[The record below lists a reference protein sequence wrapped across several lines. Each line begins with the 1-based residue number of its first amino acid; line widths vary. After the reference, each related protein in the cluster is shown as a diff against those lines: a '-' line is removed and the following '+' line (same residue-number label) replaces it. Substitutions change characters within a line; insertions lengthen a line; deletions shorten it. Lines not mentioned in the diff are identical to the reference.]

1 MRKLLSIAMLFC
13 IASSLAL
20 AQDRR
25 VSGKVTDSAGDPVIG
40 AAVMLKDGSTGAVTS
55 NDGYFTLEADESD
68 VLVVQS
74 LGYETVEIPVGVR
87 SNFTVVLEDA
97 VHLLDDVVVTGYQTL
112 SKERATGSFDIIDK
126 AQIEKPAGNIA
137 TRLIGSA
144 AGLVGTQDAYG
155 NPIFEIRGR
164 SSLTDTPT
172 QPLLVVDGF
181 AIEGGFDSINPNDV
195 ESITV
200 LKDAAAASIWGA
212 KSANGVIVVTT
223 KNGVSGGAGTKVT
236 VDYSGFFKVSP
247 KLDLDYTLSEASV
260 DDVIDYEMYGYGR
273 WDSNIWFPQESDYG
287 GGFSTV
293 YGLLNEHRLGH
304 LSEADMNAAIDA
316 LRGNNNHDQIRKY
329 LLQNP
334 IVHQENVSINIAT
347 ERSTTTLSLL
357 YQNDRQHYKR
367 NDSNKYMVNF
377 RNRTHLFKWL
387 DFNFNGSYTYTQSD
401 NSGSGL
407 PGLSPYEMLVD
418 ENGNYIPYSY
428 GVSLYYV
435 DRHVPEGAFPYSDWS
450 WNPLQEMDNRS
461 LTSTSSVARI
471 QAGLTVKIWKGLT
484 FDSRVQY
491 EMMDSH
497 THNYYNENTY
507 TVRNTVNTAASWD
520 KETDVVTPNLP
531 TGGFLDQSRTRRD
544 VITFR
549 NQLNFNHTFVD
560 RHAIAFVAGV
570 ETIDNRY
577 QSFGYPRTYGYNDE
591 TLSVGNFPN
600 GIGGTGVYQL
610 TNWQDNNITFGYQ
623 NSFSYMTDRYF
634 SAFGNLSYTYDNRYT
649 VSGSAR
655 TDASNLITDDPK
667 YRYSPFW
674 SVGASWQIANE
685 SFMEDVSWIDQL
697 TLRATFG
704 YNGNVDKS
712 TTFKPLVNISSS
724 PTVVTGEHTGS
735 MSSYGNPTLR
745 WERTGTWDVGV
756 DFNFFRSKLYGKI
769 DVYNKHSEDL
779 IADVTIPAV
788 QGTTSM
794 RLNNGEILNRGFEL
808 EVGSALRISRNVTWD
823 GMLTLSYNR
832 NRVAS
837 LQQEPTY
844 PYALAMYAGTSSAWM
859 EGYDMSTLWC
869 YQYGG
874 LINTGTE
881 DAPAMK
887 PTILHKSGLRE
898 TFDTWPTGEP
908 MDISYYMGVMT
919 APWNMSFSTS
929 FHVYDFDISLIL
941 TGKFGHKF
949 MRESFNYPGISGRA
963 IPNAKYSEVVNG
975 DPNEIIPLPQTE
987 IEERYYFWNRFYPY
1001 MSYLAVNA
1009 SHIRVQEINVA
1020 YNLPKTAVAR
1030 LRMQSLQVYL
1040 QCNNP
1045 FNIYF
1050 NGYGEDPEFGRGSM
1064 RLQAAYTI
1072 GLKFKF

>member
-1 MRKLLSIAMLFC
+1 MLFC

-20 AQDRR
+20 AQERR

-40 AAVMLKDGSTGAVTS
+40 AAVMLKDGSIGAVTS
-55 NDGYFTLEADESD
+55 SEGYFVLDADESD

-74 LGYETVEIPVGVR
+74 LGYETLEIPVGKR
-87 SNFTVVLEDA
+87 SRFDIILEDA

-126 AQIEKPAGNIA
+126 AQIQKPAGNIA

-144 AGLVGTQDAYG
+144 AGLIGTQDAYG

-164 SSLTDTPT
+164 SSLTDEAT

-223 KNGVSGGAGTKVT
+223 KNGMPGGAGTKVT
-236 VDYSGFFKVSP
+236 VDYSGFFKVSSR
-247 KLDLDYTLSEASV
+247 LDLDYTLSEASV
-260 DDVIDYEMYGYGR
+260 NDVIDYEMYGFGR
-273 WDSNIWFPQESDYG
+273 WDSALWYPQESDYSG
-287 GGFSTV
+287 GTSTV
-293 YGLLNEHRLGH
+293 YNLLNEHRLGH
-304 LSEADMNAAIDA
+304 ISEAEMNSAIDA
-316 LRGNNNHDQIRKY
+316 LRGNNNHDQIREY

-334 IVHQENVSINIAT
+334 IVHQENVSISMVN
-347 ERSTTTLSLL
+347 ERSSTTLSLL
-357 YQNDRQHYKR
+357 YQNDREHYKR
-367 NDSNKYMVNF
+367 NNSNKYMVNF
-377 RNRTHLFKWL
+377 RNRTRLFKWL

-401 NSGSGL
+401 NSGYGL
-407 PGLSPYEMLVD
+407 PGLSPYEMLMD
-418 ENGNYIPYSY
+418 DNGNYIPYSY
-428 GVSLYYV
+428 GVSLNYV
-435 DRHVPEGAFPYSDWS
+435 DRHVPKDAFPYSDWS
-450 WNPLQEMDNRS
+450 WNPVQEMDNRS
-461 LTSTSSVARI
+461 LTSTSSTARV
-471 QAGLTVKIWKGLT
+471 QAGLTVKIWQGLT

-507 TVRNTVNTAASWD
+507 QVRYGVNSASSWD
-520 KETDVVTPNLP
+520 KVTNEVTPNLP

-549 NQLNFNHTFVD
+549 NQLNFNHTFAD
-560 RHAIAFVAGV
+560 KHAIAFVAGV

-610 TNWQDNNITFGYQ
+610 TNWQGSNLTMDYQ
-623 NSFSYMTDRYF
+623 NSFSYTTDRYF

-655 TDASNLITDDPK
+655 TDASNLITDDPR
-667 YRYSPFW
+667 YRYAPFW

-685 SFMEDVSWIDQL
+685 SFMENVSWIDQL

-724 PTVVTGEHTGS
+724 PSVVTGELTGS

-745 WERTGTWDVGV
+745 WERTGTWDIGV
-756 DFNFFRSKLYGKI
+756 DFNFFNSKLYGKL

-779 IADVTIPAV
+779 IADVTIPAA

-808 EVGSALRISRNVTWD
+808 ELGSVMRISPNVTWD
-823 GMLTLSYNR
+823 GMLTLSYNH
-832 NRVAS
+832 NRIAS
-837 LQQEPTY
+837 LQQEPTE
-844 PYALAMYAGTSSAWM
+844 PYALAMNAGTSYAWM

-874 LINTGTE
+874 LMNVGTE
-881 DAPAMK
+881 DAPVMK

-908 MDISYYMGVMT
+908 SDVSYYMGVMT

-929 FHVYDFDISLIL
+929 FHIYDFDISLIL

-949 MRESFNYPGISGRA
+949 MRESFNYPGMTGRA

-975 DPNEIIPLPQTE
+975 DPDEIIPLPQTE
-987 IEERYYFWNRFYPY
+987 IEERYYFWDRFYPY

-1020 YNLPKTAVAR
+1020 YNLPKIALAR
-1030 LRMQSLQVYL
+1030 LRMQALQVYF

>member
-1 MRKLLSIAMLFC
+1 M
-13 IASSLAL
+13 
-20 AQDRR
+20 
-25 VSGKVTDSAGDPVIG
+25 
-40 AAVMLKDGSTGAVTS
+40 
-55 NDGYFTLEADESD
+55 
-68 VLVVQS
+68 
-74 LGYETVEIPVGVR
+74 
-87 SNFTVVLEDA
+87 
-97 VHLLDDVVVTGYQTL
+97 
-112 SKERATGSFDIIDK
+112 
-126 AQIEKPAGNIA
+126 
-137 TRLIGSA
+137 
-144 AGLVGTQDAYG
+144 
-155 NPIFEIRGR
+155 
-164 SSLTDTPT
+164 
-172 QPLLVVDGF
+172 
-181 AIEGGFDSINPNDV
+181 
-195 ESITV
+195 
-200 LKDAAAASIWGA
+200 
-212 KSANGVIVVTT
+212 
-223 KNGVSGGAGTKVT
+223 
-236 VDYSGFFKVSP
+236 
-247 KLDLDYTLSEASV
+247 
-260 DDVIDYEMYGYGR
+260 
-273 WDSNIWFPQESDYG
+273 
-287 GGFSTV
+287 
-293 YGLLNEHRLGH
+293 
-304 LSEADMNAAIDA
+304 
-316 LRGNNNHDQIRKY
+316 
-329 LLQNP
+329 
-334 IVHQENVSINIAT
+334 
-347 ERSTTTLSLL
+347 
-357 YQNDRQHYKR
+357 
-367 NDSNKYMVNF
+367 
-377 RNRTHLFKWL
+377 
-387 DFNFNGSYTYTQSD
+387 
-401 NSGSGL
+401 
-407 PGLSPYEMLVD
+407 
-418 ENGNYIPYSY
+418 
-428 GVSLYYV
+428 SLYYV

-471 QAGLTVKIWKGLT
+471 QAGFTVKIWKGLS

-507 TVRNTVNTAASWD
+507 TVRNEVNTSSTWD
-520 KETDVVTPNLP
+520 KETNVVTANLP

-549 NQLNFNHTFVD
+549 NQINFNHTFVD

-610 TNWQDNNITFGYQ
+610 TDWQDYNLTLDYQ

-685 SFMEDVSWIDQL
+685 SFMEDISWIDQL

-724 PTVVTGEHTGS
+724 PNVVTGELTGS

-769 DVYNKHSEDL
+769 DVYNKHSKDL
-779 IADVTIPAV
+779 IADVTIPSV

-908 MDISYYMGVMT
+908 MDVSYYMGVMT

-949 MRESFNYPGISGRA
+949 MRESFNYPGISGRS
-963 IPNAKYSEVVNG
+963 IPNAKYYEVVNG

-987 IEERYYFWNRFYPY
+987 IEERYYFWDRFYPY

>member
-1 MRKLLSIAMLFC
+1 M
-13 IASSLAL
+13 
-20 AQDRR
+20 
-25 VSGKVTDSAGDPVIG
+25 
-40 AAVMLKDGSTGAVTS
+40 
-55 NDGYFTLEADESD
+55 
-68 VLVVQS
+68 
-74 LGYETVEIPVGVR
+74 
-87 SNFTVVLEDA
+87 
-97 VHLLDDVVVTGYQTL
+97 
-112 SKERATGSFDIIDK
+112 
-126 AQIEKPAGNIA
+126 
-137 TRLIGSA
+137 
-144 AGLVGTQDAYG
+144 
-155 NPIFEIRGR
+155 
-164 SSLTDTPT
+164 
-172 QPLLVVDGF
+172 
-181 AIEGGFDSINPNDV
+181 
-195 ESITV
+195 
-200 LKDAAAASIWGA
+200 
-212 KSANGVIVVTT
+212 
-223 KNGVSGGAGTKVT
+223 
-236 VDYSGFFKVSP
+236 
-247 KLDLDYTLSEASV
+247 
-260 DDVIDYEMYGYGR
+260 
-273 WDSNIWFPQESDYG
+273 
-287 GGFSTV
+287 
-293 YGLLNEHRLGH
+293 
-304 LSEADMNAAIDA
+304 
-316 LRGNNNHDQIRKY
+316 
-329 LLQNP
+329 
-334 IVHQENVSINIAT
+334 
-347 ERSTTTLSLL
+347 
-357 YQNDRQHYKR
+357 
-367 NDSNKYMVNF
+367 
-377 RNRTHLFKWL
+377 
-387 DFNFNGSYTYTQSD
+387 
-401 NSGSGL
+401 
-407 PGLSPYEMLVD
+407 
-418 ENGNYIPYSY
+418 
-428 GVSLYYV
+428 SLYYV

-471 QAGLTVKIWKGLT
+471 QAGFTVKIWKGLS

-507 TVRNTVNTAASWD
+507 TVRNEVNTSSTWD
-520 KETDVVTPNLP
+520 KETNVVTANLP

-549 NQLNFNHTFVD
+549 NQINFNHTFVD

-577 QSFGYPRTYGYNDE
+577 QSFGSPRTYGYNDE

-610 TNWQDNNITFGYQ
+610 TDWQDYNLTLDYQ

-724 PTVVTGEHTGS
+724 PNVVTGELTGS

-908 MDISYYMGVMT
+908 MDVSYYMGVMT

-949 MRESFNYPGISGRA
+949 MRESFNYPGISGRS
-963 IPNAKYSEVVNG
+963 IPNAKYYEVVNG

-987 IEERYYFWNRFYPY
+987 IEERYYFWDRFYPY
-1001 MSYLAVNA
+1001 MSYLVADA

-1050 NGYGEDPEFGRGSM
+1050 NGYGEDPEFDRGSM

>member
-1 MRKLLSIAMLFC
+1 M
-13 IASSLAL
+13 
-20 AQDRR
+20 
-25 VSGKVTDSAGDPVIG
+25 
-40 AAVMLKDGSTGAVTS
+40 
-55 NDGYFTLEADESD
+55 
-68 VLVVQS
+68 
-74 LGYETVEIPVGVR
+74 
-87 SNFTVVLEDA
+87 
-97 VHLLDDVVVTGYQTL
+97 
-112 SKERATGSFDIIDK
+112 
-126 AQIEKPAGNIA
+126 
-137 TRLIGSA
+137 
-144 AGLVGTQDAYG
+144 
-155 NPIFEIRGR
+155 
-164 SSLTDTPT
+164 
-172 QPLLVVDGF
+172 
-181 AIEGGFDSINPNDV
+181 
-195 ESITV
+195 
-200 LKDAAAASIWGA
+200 
-212 KSANGVIVVTT
+212 
-223 KNGVSGGAGTKVT
+223 
-236 VDYSGFFKVSP
+236 
-247 KLDLDYTLSEASV
+247 
-260 DDVIDYEMYGYGR
+260 
-273 WDSNIWFPQESDYG
+273 
-287 GGFSTV
+287 
-293 YGLLNEHRLGH
+293 
-304 LSEADMNAAIDA
+304 
-316 LRGNNNHDQIRKY
+316 
-329 LLQNP
+329 
-334 IVHQENVSINIAT
+334 
-347 ERSTTTLSLL
+347 
-357 YQNDRQHYKR
+357 
-367 NDSNKYMVNF
+367 
-377 RNRTHLFKWL
+377 
-387 DFNFNGSYTYTQSD
+387 
-401 NSGSGL
+401 
-407 PGLSPYEMLVD
+407 
-418 ENGNYIPYSY
+418 
-428 GVSLYYV
+428 SLYYV

-471 QAGLTVKIWKGLT
+471 QAGFTVKIWKGLS

-507 TVRNTVNTAASWD
+507 TVRNEVNTSSTWD
-520 KETDVVTPNLP
+520 KETNVVTANLP

-549 NQLNFNHTFVD
+549 NQINFNHTFVD

-577 QSFGYPRTYGYNDE
+577 QSFGSPRTYGYNDE

-610 TNWQDNNITFGYQ
+610 TDWQDYNLTLDYQ

-634 SAFGNLSYTYDNRYT
+634 SAFGNLSYTYDNRYI

-685 SFMEDVSWIDQL
+685 SFMEDISWIDQL

-724 PTVVTGEHTGS
+724 PNVVTGELTGS

-987 IEERYYFWNRFYPY
+987 IEERYYFWDRFYPY

-1050 NGYGEDPEFGRGSM
+1050 NGYGEDPEFDRGSM

>member
-1 MRKLLSIAMLFC
+1 M
-13 IASSLAL
+13 
-20 AQDRR
+20 
-25 VSGKVTDSAGDPVIG
+25 
-40 AAVMLKDGSTGAVTS
+40 
-55 NDGYFTLEADESD
+55 
-68 VLVVQS
+68 
-74 LGYETVEIPVGVR
+74 
-87 SNFTVVLEDA
+87 
-97 VHLLDDVVVTGYQTL
+97 
-112 SKERATGSFDIIDK
+112 
-126 AQIEKPAGNIA
+126 
-137 TRLIGSA
+137 
-144 AGLVGTQDAYG
+144 
-155 NPIFEIRGR
+155 
-164 SSLTDTPT
+164 
-172 QPLLVVDGF
+172 
-181 AIEGGFDSINPNDV
+181 
-195 ESITV
+195 
-200 LKDAAAASIWGA
+200 
-212 KSANGVIVVTT
+212 
-223 KNGVSGGAGTKVT
+223 
-236 VDYSGFFKVSP
+236 
-247 KLDLDYTLSEASV
+247 
-260 DDVIDYEMYGYGR
+260 
-273 WDSNIWFPQESDYG
+273 
-287 GGFSTV
+287 
-293 YGLLNEHRLGH
+293 
-304 LSEADMNAAIDA
+304 
-316 LRGNNNHDQIRKY
+316 
-329 LLQNP
+329 
-334 IVHQENVSINIAT
+334 
-347 ERSTTTLSLL
+347 
-357 YQNDRQHYKR
+357 
-367 NDSNKYMVNF
+367 
-377 RNRTHLFKWL
+377 
-387 DFNFNGSYTYTQSD
+387 
-401 NSGSGL
+401 
-407 PGLSPYEMLVD
+407 
-418 ENGNYIPYSY
+418 
-428 GVSLYYV
+428 SLYYV

-471 QAGLTVKIWKGLT
+471 QAGFTVKIWKGLS

-507 TVRNTVNTAASWD
+507 TVRNEVNTSSTWD
-520 KETDVVTPNLP
+520 KETNVVTANLP

-549 NQLNFNHTFVD
+549 NQINFNHTFVD

-577 QSFGYPRTYGYNDE
+577 QSFGSPRTYGYNDE

-610 TNWQDNNITFGYQ
+610 TDWQDYNLTLDYQ

-634 SAFGNLSYTYDNRYT
+634 SAFGNLSYTYDNRYI

-685 SFMEDVSWIDQL
+685 SFMEDISWIDQL

-724 PTVVTGEHTGS
+724 PNVVTGELTGS

-908 MDISYYMGVMT
+908 MDVSYYMGVMT

-987 IEERYYFWNRFYPY
+987 IEERYYFWDRFYPY

-1050 NGYGEDPEFGRGSM
+1050 NGYGEDPEFDRGSM

>member
-1 MRKLLSIAMLFC
+1 M
-13 IASSLAL
+13 
-20 AQDRR
+20 
-25 VSGKVTDSAGDPVIG
+25 
-40 AAVMLKDGSTGAVTS
+40 
-55 NDGYFTLEADESD
+55 
-68 VLVVQS
+68 
-74 LGYETVEIPVGVR
+74 
-87 SNFTVVLEDA
+87 
-97 VHLLDDVVVTGYQTL
+97 
-112 SKERATGSFDIIDK
+112 
-126 AQIEKPAGNIA
+126 
-137 TRLIGSA
+137 
-144 AGLVGTQDAYG
+144 
-155 NPIFEIRGR
+155 
-164 SSLTDTPT
+164 
-172 QPLLVVDGF
+172 
-181 AIEGGFDSINPNDV
+181 
-195 ESITV
+195 
-200 LKDAAAASIWGA
+200 
-212 KSANGVIVVTT
+212 
-223 KNGVSGGAGTKVT
+223 
-236 VDYSGFFKVSP
+236 
-247 KLDLDYTLSEASV
+247 
-260 DDVIDYEMYGYGR
+260 
-273 WDSNIWFPQESDYG
+273 
-287 GGFSTV
+287 
-293 YGLLNEHRLGH
+293 
-304 LSEADMNAAIDA
+304 
-316 LRGNNNHDQIRKY
+316 
-329 LLQNP
+329 
-334 IVHQENVSINIAT
+334 
-347 ERSTTTLSLL
+347 
-357 YQNDRQHYKR
+357 
-367 NDSNKYMVNF
+367 
-377 RNRTHLFKWL
+377 
-387 DFNFNGSYTYTQSD
+387 
-401 NSGSGL
+401 
-407 PGLSPYEMLVD
+407 
-418 ENGNYIPYSY
+418 
-428 GVSLYYV
+428 SLYYV

-461 LTSTSSVARI
+461 LTATSSVARI

-484 FDSRVQY
+484 FVSRVQY

-507 TVRNTVNTAASWD
+507 TVRNEVNTSSTWD

-610 TNWQDNNITFGYQ
+610 TDWQDYNLTLDYQ

-685 SFMEDVSWIDQL
+685 SFMEDISWIDQL

-724 PTVVTGEHTGS
+724 PNVVTGELTGS

-769 DVYNKHSEDL
+769 DVYNKHSKDL
-779 IADVTIPAV
+779 IADVTIPSV

-823 GMLTLSYNR
+823 GMLTLSYNH
-832 NRVAS
+832 NRIAS
-837 LQQEPTY
+837 LQQEPTD
-844 PYALAMYAGTSSAWM
+844 PYALPMYAGTSYAWM
-859 EGYDMSTLWC
+859 EGYDMSSLWC

-898 TFDTWPTGEP
+898 TFDTWPTGDP
-908 MDISYYMGVMT
+908 LDVGYYMGVMT

-949 MRESFNYPGISGRA
+949 MRTPFNYPSMAGGSGQ
-963 IPNAKYSEVVNG
+963 PNKYYSEVVNS
-975 DPNEIIPLPQTE
+975 DPSEQVPIPFDKSEP
-987 IEERYYFWNRFYPY
+987 RYYFWTRFYPY
-1001 MSYLAVNA
+1001 LDYLVESAA
-1009 SHIRVQEINVA
+1009 HIRLQELNLT
-1020 YNLPKTAVAR
+1020 YNMPKR
-1030 LRMQSLQVYL
+1030 LLQKTGIDNLAIYA
-1040 QCNNP
+1040 QGNNLCTWLK
-1045 FNIYF
+1045 NKYK
-1050 NGYGEDPEFGRGSM
+1050 EDPEHPFGTTP
-1064 RLQAAYTI
+1064 LQATYTF
-1072 GLKFKF
+1072 GLRFDF